1 MKSQENFYY
10 HSSKIIITKKK
21 RNDKTC
27 VIKLHA
33 KLLIVKYLRI
43 APSRPPKLIKK
54 PDNVTNN

>member
-10 HSSKIIITKKK
+10 HSSKIIITKK

-33 KLLIVKYLRI
+33 KLSIVKCLRV
-43 APSRPPKLIKK
+43 ASSRPPKLIKK